1 MITVQV
7 EGKEVQVQPDAIK
20 LPDGYALVT
29 PDSVPDGLMRQTVV
43 ESLIAQRVN
52 TAKQSALKDAHAD
65 DVVKSKV
72 LDSLGIRLDESGK
85 PVGVQQADVDG
96 LKKSI
101 YKEVKEDFDKR
112 AKPIERQNKVLAE
125 RALFGELKATAT
137 TAGVKEGLIDMFVRS
152 YASEFGLDENGQV
165 LLKDGDSFK
174 LDTSTGTH
182 VTPSA
187 WMSNL
192 RKDPTKAD
200 FFTNTQQRGVGASPA
215 TKAPVLGVKKAD
227 LKDKQDKINFIAQY
241 GYEAFSN
248 LK

>member
-7 EGKEVQVQPDAIK
+7 EGKEVQVSPDAIK

-29 PDSVPDGLMRQTVV
+29 PDSVPEGLMRQTVV

-85 PVGVQQADVDG
+85 PVGVVQADVDG

-112 AKPIERQNKVLAE
+112 SKPIERQNKVLAE
-125 RALFGELKATAT
+125 RALFGELKASAS
-137 TAGVKEGLIDMFVRS
+137 TAGVKDGLLDMFVRS
-152 YASEFGLDENGQV
+152 YASEFGLDENGSV
-165 LLKDGDSFK
+165 YLRDGDSFK
-174 LDTSTGTH
+174 IDPSTGTN

-187 WMSNL
+187 WISNL

-200 FFTNTQQRGVGASPA
+200 FFTNTQQRGTGSGSQASYVGAV
-215 TKAPVLGVKKAD
+215 TKKAD
-227 LKDKQDKINFIAQY
+227 LKNATDKSAYIAQHGSAAY
-241 GYEAFSN
+241 LN
-248 LK
+248 LP